1 MIDVRKAVI
10 AAQDYF
16 NSVQD
21 LMSQNGPLDIQ
32 DLRLEEVELSEDKKY
47 WFVTIG
53 YNLPKPAMRN
63 PLIVELV
70 KTKEWERNYKIFK
83 INSETGEVESMKIRE
98 V

>member
-1 MIDVRKAVI
+1 MIDVRKAVL

-32 DLRLEEVELSEDKKY
+32 DLRLEEVEISEDKKY
-47 WFVTIG
+47 WFITFG
-53 YNLPKPAMRN
+53 YNLATPEPKYA
-63 PLIVELV
+63 LISSGNRD
-70 KTKEWERNYKIFK
+70 RNYKIFK
-83 INSETGEVESMKIRE
+83 INSETGEVEAMKIRE